1 MDLQEIDKEVIRY
14 MKVFAKLTPRP
25 NKQRLYRVIGIKK
38 AHECKEYKKL
48 SNVLME
54 TSNKKMQSWTTSIE
68 SAKQFYSDIYRSLS
82 DRHGKNDVWLIV
94 EADIPTKSIIMNWK
108 DAMTGLDKLAEIN
121 QTHISRKTKVQR
133 ADSIQ
138 TIKDFIGDEF
148 LEHQNEMI
156 VFLSTKK
163 ALVKKVHVLSCDRR
177 LHTKIPRR
185 RDR

>member
-1 MDLQEIDKEVIRY
+1 MIRQYIRQILQESLKLSSRDTSFLLKRVNILQSWFEGEWMDLQEIDKEVIRY

-82 DRHGKNDVWLIV
+82 DRMVNCRG
-94 EADIPTKSIIMNWK
+94 
-108 DAMTGLDKLAEIN
+108 
-121 QTHISRKTKVQR
+121 
-133 ADSIQ
+133 
-138 TIKDFIGDEF
+138 
-148 LEHQNEMI
+148 
-156 VFLSTKK
+156 
-163 ALVKKVHVLSCDRR
+163 
-177 LHTKIPRR
+177 
-185 RDR
+185 